1 MMLVTLTC
9 RTTWHALHEGRL
21 AHSTELPRDA
31 ECCTIFVP
39 QGSHITVHVD
49 ARFDSRIT
57 TGMLTL
63 PAHGA
68 AQQCFPYMARHDGN
82 V

>member
-21 AHSTELPRDA
+21 AHSTVLPRDA
-31 ECCTIFVP
+31 ECCTCFVP
-39 QGSHITVHVD
+39 QGSRTIVHVD
-49 ARFDSRIT
+49 ARIDTHVT

-68 AQQCFPYMARHDGN
+68 TQQCFPYMARHN
-82 V
+82 SNL